1 MLTEPWPTIISG
13 GICINGCTID
23 LQRMDGCRVQDFQI
37 ARGGI
42 LRVGDRNSLYDIT
55 VDGNLFASNTFILKM
70 RVPTGCAR
78 LSGSAST
85 SNVFVGG
92 HLEAAGTTRV
102 TDLDVVCGGKVV
114 LTDSAWINN
123 GTLNSGA
130 KLSIY
135 GEAGANNLTIS
146 SGASVVLYGQAR
158 LYVARVQPGGYL
170 ECYDDTKTS
179 DVWVAP
185 GATFICKDNA
195 EVVYDRD
202 SPQKPIDFSG
212 ASASCGMTD
221 HGLDTI
227 YRAKVTVSENGAVE
241 IQLPVPLTKV
251 FQGSGGLSVTWKG
264 AGDDKR

>member
-1 MLTEPWPTIISG
+1 MISEPWPTIISG
-13 GICINGCTID
+13 GICTNGCTID
-23 LQRMDGCRVQDFQI
+23 LQSVDGCRVQSFQI

-42 LRVGDRNSLYDIT
+42 LRVGNRNALYDIT
-55 VDGNLFASNTFILKM
+55 VDGNLFANNTFILKM
-70 RVPTGCAR
+70 QVPTGFAR
-78 LSGSAST
+78 LAGST
-85 SNVFVGG
+85 SVSSTFVGG
-92 HLEAAGTTRV
+92 HLEAGGTTRV

-114 LTDSAWINN
+114 LTDSTWIYS

-146 SGASVVLYGQAR
+146 SGASVILYGQAR
-158 LYVARVQPGGYL
+158 LFGARVQPGGYL

-202 SPQKPIDFSG
+202 SPEKPIDFGSG
-212 ASASCGMTD
+212 SSGQSTASGWID
-221 HGLDTI
+221 I
-227 YRAKVTVSENGAVE
+227 YMAKVTVSEHGAVE
-241 IQLPVPLTKV
+241 VRLPVPLNKV

>member
-13 GICINGCTID
+13 GICTNGCTID

-55 VDGNLFASNTFILKM
+55 VNGNLFANNTFILKM
-70 RVPTGCAR
+70 QVPTGFVQ
-78 LSGSAST
+78 LIGSAST

-92 HLEAAGTTRV
+92 HLEAAGTARV

-114 LTDSAWINN
+114 LTSSAWINN

-146 SGASVVLYGQAR
+146 SGASVILYGQAR
-158 LYVARVQPGGYL
+158 LFGARVQPGGYL
-170 ECYDDTKTS
+170 ECYDDTRTS

-241 IQLPVPLTKV
+241 IQLPVPLNKV
-251 FQGSGGLSVTWKG
+251 FHGSSGLSVTWKG
-264 AGDDKR
+264 KDENGK